1 MDRLQAMTTVVAVVE
16 TGGFASAARKL
27 DLSPP
32 VVTRAVAELESRLG
46 LRLLTRTT
54 RVVRVTEAGARYA
67 DDCRRILAELAEA
80 DDAVSGK
87 HGSPHGKLRLKLRG
101 WVWASEWSRSSAA

>member
-1 MDRLQAMTTVVAVVE
+1 MDRLQAMTTFVAVVE

-46 LRLLTRTT
+46 LRLLTRCASTPPASCSRAT
-54 RVVRVTEAGARYA
+54 
-67 DDCRRILAELAEA
+67 CC
-80 DDAVSGK
+80 SG
-87 HGSPHGKLRLKLRG
+87 
-101 WVWASEWSRSSAA
+101 RSSTPTACSWIGW